1 MFVLYICR
9 GGDNNVFSML
19 GNSIML
25 ILSIYHVRFI
35 SGTQKVAKTDVT
47 TPNINFKLLSLFE
60 HVLLECYRLIIHCH

>member
-19 GNSIML
+19 GNSITL

-35 SGTQKVAKTDVT
+35 SSTQKMANTDVN
-47 TPNINFKLLSLFE
+47 TPISISN
-60 HVLLECYRLIIHCH
+60 C

>member
-35 SGTQKVAKTDVT
+35 SSTQKIAKNRCKHAQYQFQIVES
-47 TPNINFKLLSLFE
+47 F
-60 HVLLECYRLIIHCH
+60 